1 MYNIAWDIIFLVPLH
16 IMNPDNILSQ
26 LNESQAE
33 AVCYTDGAQLVI
45 AGAGS
50 GKTRVLTYKIA
61 YLLQQG
67 LEPWSILALTFTN
80 KAATEMKERIAQI
93 VGEQKAR
100 YLDMGT
106 FHSVFSHILRRES
119 AVIGYDS
126 NFTIYDQSDSRSLV
140 KAIIKEMKLDDK
152 TYKPAVVADRISMA
166 KNHLILPAAYRQST
180 ARMTEDAR
188 RQMPKTG
195 EIYEV
200 YCRRCRAA
208 NAMDFD
214 DLLVNTFL
222 LFNHHPDVLARYEER
237 YKYVLVDE
245 YQDTNK
251 VQQQIV
257 WLLTR
262 QRQKICVVGD
272 DAQSIYSFRG
282 ANIDNILDF
291 NKLYDNVKLCKLEQN
306 YRSTQLIVEAANSLI
321 SHNTRQIRKQ
331 VFSQNEKG
339 EKIKVKNLYSD
350 REEAKVV
357 CDDIRAIKRQ
367 QHCRYS
373 DFAIL
378 YRTNS
383 QSRAFEEQM
392 IKEAIPYIIYGGLS
406 FYQRKEIKDVIA
418 YFRLIVNVDDEEAF
432 KRIVNYPARGI
443 GDTTLSKLMA
453 YASSHGISLWHTI
466 SCSPEEVGISRAAA
480 KKLVSFADM
489 IESWRAL
496 AATED
501 AYTLGKRILAESGMN
516 GDIFKNRDPESL
528 SRQENIEEFVSGL
541 QEFVDSQREEGN
553 AEHVSLEDFIRDV
566 SLMTDMD
573 SSNANDGDRVVLMT
587 VHSAKGLEFPT
598 VFIVGM
604 EENIFPSLMSMDS
617 PRELEE
623 ERRLFYVAITR
634 AEHRCIISCV
644 QNRFRYGRME
654 FQTPSRFINDI
665 NPKLIDTQK
674 GNQSSGKWSSYGES
688 RGGIFGDNGRSDHFS
703 DNRRYGKPAESIRYG
718 KPADNGRIETS
729 AGSFRS
735 VSSLSSGG
743 VSSAYSLSV
752 GDMIEHLRFGI
763 GRVIAI
769 EGDGENTK
777 ATVEFS
783 NLGTK
788 QLLLKFAKF
797 KKLT

>member
-1 MYNIAWDIIFLVPLH
+1 M
-16 IMNPDNILSQ
+16 
-26 LNESQAE
+26 
-33 AVCYTDGAQLVI
+33 
-45 AGAGS
+45 
-50 GKTRVLTYKIA
+50 
-61 YLLQQG
+61 
-67 LEPWSILALTFTN
+67 
-80 KAATEMKERIAQI
+80 
-93 VGEQKAR
+93 
-100 YLDMGT
+100 
-106 FHSVFSHILRRES
+106 
-119 AVIGYDS
+119 
-126 NFTIYDQSDSRSLV
+126 
-140 KAIIKEMKLDDK
+140 
-152 TYKPAVVADRISMA
+152 
-166 KNHLILPAAYRQST
+166 
-180 ARMTEDAR
+180 
-188 RQMPKTG
+188 
-195 EIYEV
+195 
-200 YCRRCRAA
+200 
-208 NAMDFD
+208 
-214 DLLVNTFL
+214 
-222 LFNHHPDVLARYEER
+222 
-237 YKYVLVDE
+237 
-245 YQDTNK
+245 
-251 VQQQIV
+251 
-257 WLLTR
+257 
-262 QRQKICVVGD
+262 
-272 DAQSIYSFRG
+272 
-282 ANIDNILDF
+282 
-291 NKLYDNVKLCKLEQN
+291 
-306 YRSTQLIVEAANSLI
+306 EAANSLI

-674 GNQSSGKWSSYGES
+674 GNQSSGKWS
-688 RGGIFGDNGRSDHFS
+688 DHFS
-703 DNRRYGKPAESIRYG
+703 DNRRYEKPAESIRYGKPAESIRYG

-735 VSSLSSGG
+735 VSSLLSGS

-752 GDMIEHLRFGI
+752 GDMIEHMRFGI
-763 GRVIAI
+763 GRVMAI